1 MRKIVYGG
9 ACSLDGYVAR
19 RDGAIDWI
27 VWSDEAGQIAAD
39 GWKRFDTV
47 VMGRKTFEA
56 ALRLGQDPAM
66 QGMATYVAS
75 RTLRA
80 SDHES
85 VSVLGVDLANHIRTI
100 KRAPGKDICLM
111 GGGELASSLFDE
123 GLIDTVE
130 LNMHPLLLGSGI
142 PMFPA
147 AFREQRLTL
156 RETRPLE
163 NGCLFLAY
171 ELRVA
176 R

>member
-1 MRKIVYGG
+1 MRKVIFAG
-9 ACSLDGYVAR
+9 ACSLDGYIAR
-19 RDGAIDWI
+19 RDGGIDWI
-27 VWSDEAGQIAAD
+27 MWSNEAGQIAAE

-56 ALRLGQDPAM
+56 ALRLGQAPAM
-66 QGMATYVAS
+66 PGMATYVAS

-80 SDHES
+80 SVHES
-85 VSVLGVDLANHIRTI
+85 VSVIGIDLANRIHAM

-111 GGGELASSLFDE
+111 GGGELASNLFDE
-123 GLIDTVE
+123 GVIDTVE
-130 LNMHPLLLGSGI
+130 LNVHPLLLGSGI

-176 R
+176 P